1 MMQQF
6 FQQKR
11 PTKCSIKGDAPM
23 QQDFPP
29 PPSADLPPTQP
40 ISQPPGTLA
49 SEQYYQPMPPPP
61 QPPPSSTSASQ
72 HAAPTPAAGGA
83 QWVTF
88 AQLRNHPLVNINE
101 GREIGRVAD
110 VLLDE
115 QRHVIR
121 AFATK
126 KGLLR
131 GSTYVP
137 SATASIGAD
146 AIIFQPGTLEGQ
158 DTSWLDDLPRASA
171 LIGARVLSQNG
182 QVLGYVE
189 NIRFQQDNGMLLAFE
204 ITSEQAGTLHRLGRG
219 RRLLPASSIISY
231 GPDAIIAR
239 DTTMTEL

>member
-1 MMQQF
+1 MH
-6 FQQKR
+6 
-11 PTKCSIKGDAPM
+11 
-23 QQDFPP
+23 QDFPP

-40 ISQPPGTLA
+40 ISQPPGTPA
-49 SEQYYQPMPPPP
+49 SEQYYQPIPPPPPP
-61 QPPPSSTSASQ
+61 QPPSSISVPQ
-72 HAAPTPAAGGA
+72 PAAPTPAAGGA

-110 VLLDE
+110 VLLDQ
-115 QRHVIR
+115 QRQRIQ
-121 AFATK
+121 AFTTK

-137 SATASIGAD
+137 SATANIGAD

-158 DTSWLDDLPRASA
+158 DTSWLDDLPHASE

-182 QVLGYVE
+182 QVLGSVE
-189 NIRFQQDNGMLLAFE
+189 DIRFQQDTGTLLAFE
-204 ITSEQAGTLHRLGRG
+204 IAPAQAGAMHRLGRG

-239 DTTMTEL
+239 DTSITDL